1 MLASAV
7 TFWRWLTG
15 QPVSLDAKLAL
26 AESNDERRVWLRY
39 AADLNTRCAE
49 VGDDGETG
57 IAALISDI
65 SRGGLKVI
73 APRRFEPGTVLSV
86 ELPSVSGESAL
97 AVLACVVRAQPHED
111 KDWAMGCRFSGELS
125 DEQLQAFGASRTR
138 PTPPDARGWS
148 RFPCEAKAVYQRV
161 GERDLSPHSARVLNI
176 SVAGMALLVPE
187 EVAIGELLSTE
198 LHGAT
203 GQTIVTILA
212 CVVHVQQTE
221 EGRILGCN
229 FIRELTDSDLRTGL
243 VESSE
248 QLERRR

>member
-15 QPVSLDAKLAL
+15 QPVSLDAKDAP
-26 AESNDERRVWLRY
+26 AESGEANDERRVWLRY

-57 IAALISDI
+57 IAATIRDI

-73 APRRFEPGTVLSV
+73 ASRRFEPGTVLSV

-97 AVLACVVRAQPHED
+97 AVLMCVVRAQPHGDTE
-111 KDWAMGCRFSGELS
+111 WAMGCRFSGELS
-125 DEQLQAFGASRTR
+125 DEQLQAFGAARTR

-148 RFPCEAKAVYQRV
+148 RFPCEAKAIYQRV
-161 GERDLSPHSARVLNI
+161 GERDTAPRSAHVLNI
-176 SVAGMALLVPE
+176 SAAGMALVTDE
-187 EVAIGELLSTE
+187 EIAIGELLSTE
-198 LHGAT
+198 LHHAT
-203 GQTIVTILA
+203 GKTIVTILA

-221 EGRILGCN
+221 EGRVLGCN
-229 FIRELTDSDLRTGL
+229 FIRELNDADLKAL
-243 VESSE
+243 V
-248 QLERRR
+248 